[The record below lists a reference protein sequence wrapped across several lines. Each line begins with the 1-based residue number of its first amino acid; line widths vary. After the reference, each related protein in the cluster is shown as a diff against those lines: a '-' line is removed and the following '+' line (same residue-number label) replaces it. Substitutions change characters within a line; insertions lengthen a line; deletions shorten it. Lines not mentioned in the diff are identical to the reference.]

1 MTEQDIEFMQ
11 HAARLAQRGE
21 GAVNPNPL
29 VGAVIVRDGKVLAE
43 GWHERWGGLHA
54 ERNALARCS
63 EPVAGATMYVT
74 LEPCCHHGKTPPC
87 TEAVIGAGIGRVV
100 IGLTD
105 PNPLVAG
112 KGIEALQKAG
122 ISVEWGACEAELRE
136 QNRVFLKYITTRMP
150 WVVLKSAMTLDGKI
164 ATASG
169 HSRWVSCEE
178 SRRRVHEMRRCYMAV
193 LAGIGTV
200 EADDPMLNC
209 RLQGDPRQPIR
220 IVADSAARISLT
232 SQLVLT
238 ARVYRTVIAH
248 TARADKEKIEALHAA
263 GVETWCCEAE
273 EMGHVEVSDLLR
285 QAGAAGIDS
294 VLVEGGGT
302 LNDALLRAGMVD
314 EVAFFVAP
322 KLVGGQAAKTPVE
335 GIGVC
340 RMDEACLLDDLHTE
354 RVGTDILITG
364 KIRK

>member
-1 MTEQDIEFMQ
+1 MRRAE
-11 HAARLAQRGE
+11 RLAQRGE

-29 VGAVIVRDGKVLAE
+29 VGAVIVREGKVLAE

-63 EPVAGATMYVT
+63 EPATGATMYVT
-74 LEPCCHHGKTPPC
+74 LEPCCHYGKTPPC
-87 TEAVIGAGIGRVV
+87 TEALIEAGIGRVV

-164 ATASG
+164 ATATG
-169 HSRWVSCEE
+169 DSRWVSGEE
-178 SRRRVHEMRRCYMAV
+178 SRRRVHEMRRRYMAI

-200 EADDPMLNC
+200 EADDPILNC
-209 RLQGDPRQPIR
+209 RLDGEPRQPVR
-220 IVADSAARISLT
+220 IIADSAARIALT
-232 SQLVLT
+232 SRLVRS
-238 ARVYRTVIAH
+238 AGRYRTVIAH
-248 TARADKEKIEALHAA
+248 TARAPKEKIEALHGA
-263 GVETWCCEAE
+263 GIETWCCE
-273 EMGHVEVSDLLR
+273 GDDDGRLVVTDLLR
-285 QAGAAGIDS
+285 QAGAVGIDS
-294 VLVEGGGT
+294 ILVEGGGT
-302 LNDALLRAGMVD
+302 LNDSLLRAGAVD

-322 KLVGGQAAKTPVE
+322 KLVGGRFAKTPVE
-335 GIGVC
+335 GLGLNCMGDAVW
-340 RMDEACLLDDLHTE
+340 LDDVRTE

>member
-1 MTEQDIEFMQ
+1 MTEQDIRFMRY
-11 HAARLAQRGE
+11 AAQLAQRGE

-63 EPVAGATMYVT
+63 ESVAGATMYVT
-74 LEPCCHHGKTPPC
+74 LEPCCHYGKTPPC

-112 KGIEALQKAG
+112 KGIEALEKAG
-122 ISVEWGACEAELRE
+122 ISVEWGVCEAELRE

-164 ATASG
+164 ATATG
-169 HSRWVSCEE
+169 NSRWVSCED
-178 SRRRVHEMRRCYMAV
+178 SRRLTHEMRRRYMAILV
-193 LAGIGTV
+193 GIGTV

-209 RLQGDPRQPIR
+209 RLDGEPRQPVR
-220 IVADSAARISLT
+220 IVADSVARIPLT
-232 SQLVLT
+232 SQLVVS
-238 ARVYRTVIAH
+238 ARRYRTVIAH
-248 TARADKEKIEALHAA
+248 TARAPKEKIEALHAA
-263 GVETWCCEAE
+263 GVETWCCEAD
-273 EMGHVEVSDLLR
+273 GGRLSVPDLLR

-294 VLVEGGGT
+294 ILVEGGGT
-302 LNDALLRAGMVD
+302 LNDAFLRAGAID

-322 KLVGGQAAKTPVE
+322 KLVGGEAAKTP
-335 GIGVC
+335 IGGVGLNLMADAVGLTGV
-340 RMDEACLLDDLHTE
+340 RTE
-354 RVGTDILITG
+354 MVGTDILITG

>member
-1 MTEQDIEFMQ
+1 MTEQDIRFMRY
-11 HAARLAQRGE
+11 AAQLAQRGE

-63 EPVAGATMYVT
+63 ESVAGATMYVT
-74 LEPCCHHGKTPPC
+74 LEPCCHYGKTPPC

-112 KGIEALQKAG
+112 KGIEALEKAG
-122 ISVEWGACEAELRE
+122 ISVEWGVCESELRE

-164 ATASG
+164 ATVTG
-169 HSRWVSCEE
+169 NSRWVSCED
-178 SRRRVHEMRRCYMAV
+178 SRRLTHEMRRRYMAILV
-193 LAGIGTV
+193 GIGTA
-200 EADDPMLNC
+200 EADDPMLDC
-209 RLQGDPRQPIR
+209 RLDGKPRQPVR
-220 IVADSAARISLT
+220 IVADSAARIALT
-232 SQLVLT
+232 SQLVVS
-238 ARVYRTVIAH
+238 ARRCRTVIAH
-248 TARADKEKIEALHAA
+248 TARAPKEKIEALHAA
-263 GVETWCCEAE
+263 GVETWCCEAD
-273 EMGHVEVSDLLR
+273 GGRLPVPDLLR

-294 VLVEGGGT
+294 ILVEGGGT
-302 LNDALLRAGMVD
+302 LNDAFLRAGAID

-322 KLVGGQAAKTPVE
+322 KLVGGQAAKTPIGGVGLNLMADAVE
-335 GIGVC
+335 LTGV
-340 RMDEACLLDDLHTE
+340 RTE
-354 RVGTDILITG
+354 MVGTDILITG